1 MKGYPT
7 TFLGLF
13 DPPTS
18 DRPAITQIE
27 IPIIQR
33 DYAQGRKDDE
43 ATLIRDR
50 FLDALI
56 AAARSDEGM
65 GLDFIYGELRS
76 GVLRPLDGQQRLTTL
91 FLMHWY
97 IASRAQTLDSNA
109 AWLCFSYATRPTA
122 RSFTAALATHP
133 YPGESQTPSEWITDQ
148 PWYLYPWR
156 QDPTIASMLVILDA
170 IHIRFAGRDDEFTA
184 IWQRL
189 ERRPT
194 ESSPGA
200 IWFLFLPVEDMEYGE
215 DLYIKMNSRGK
226 PLTPFEV
233 FKADVETIIKEAD
246 PARYRHLA
254 ESIDGAWTDV
264 LWSYEKLYGG
274 DKTVDDEFMR
284 YLTFIVE
291 ICEWRDGA
299 PERRWRDKGSRQL
312 LPLEERARLALADP
326 GNGYAE
332 RNRDFFFH
340 AFDTWVGTDPAEVF
354 NGLFAVGKTRNDSL
368 PLFSSTSDLLG
379 ACLTRYGS
387 EFSAQETLL
396 LFAVLLARQAG
407 ETLTTGDVQRRL
419 RSLRNIT
426 AAFLD
431 RDRYMSDYVA
441 STERLILQG
450 VFDGMAGFRDYWVT
464 DESLK
469 WRWMDQHPEVIPA
482 IHELED
488 NLLMRGRIQAI
499 DLQPEMLST
508 RARAFDEVSER
519 TLRDLFGATLLT
531 KGDYSR
537 DVKWGGEVRQLG
549 SSQKDDSWMDLLTT
563 GKREDLAFIRDPLM
577 ALLDDYSAR
586 RSSGSAEGKETLDA
600 IRSEWLAERES
611 RSYFDWRYYLSR
623 YEGARSSVGDGYF
636 HNKTYDQTLGG
647 FSYRHLR
654 ILYGGSYVSR
664 FSDALLRAAWV
675 EGGFRD
681 VVEEPNWFREDDPG
695 LRLKGSAVEIHCME
709 DGFRVDVPHERP
721 DVSATVR
728 SVLDQFAATGDGLV
742 PVQQSFNGIRQVD
755 SEDRIQLCVRL
766 VRMLVAD

>member
-226 PLTPFEV
+226 RVCPINGV
-233 FKADVETIIKEAD
+233 WD
-246 PARYRHLA
+246 PA
-254 ESIDGAWTDV
+254 V
-264 LWSYEKLYGG
+264 
-274 DKTVDDEFMR
+274 
-284 YLTFIVE
+284 
-291 ICEWRDGA
+291 
-299 PERRWRDKGSRQL
+299 
-312 LPLEERARLALADP
+312 
-326 GNGYAE
+326 
-332 RNRDFFFH
+332 
-340 AFDTWVGTDPAEVF
+340 
-354 NGLFAVGKTRNDSL
+354 
-368 PLFSSTSDLLG
+368 
-379 ACLTRYGS
+379 
-387 EFSAQETLL
+387 
-396 LFAVLLARQAG
+396 
-407 ETLTTGDVQRRL
+407 
-419 RSLRNIT
+419 
-426 AAFLD
+426 
-431 RDRYMSDYVA
+431 
-441 STERLILQG
+441 
-450 VFDGMAGFRDYWVT
+450 
-464 DESLK
+464 
-469 WRWMDQHPEVIPA
+469 
-482 IHELED
+482 
-488 NLLMRGRIQAI
+488 
-499 DLQPEMLST
+499 
-508 RARAFDEVSER
+508 
-519 TLRDLFGATLLT
+519 
-531 KGDYSR
+531 
-537 DVKWGGEVRQLG
+537 
-549 SSQKDDSWMDLLTT
+549 
-563 GKREDLAFIRDPLM
+563 FIR
-577 ALLDDYSAR
+577 
-586 RSSGSAEGKETLDA
+586 
-600 IRSEWLAERES
+600 EWFS
-611 RSYFDWRYYLSR
+611 R
-623 YEGARSSVGDGYF
+623 
-636 HNKTYDQTLGG
+636 
-647 FSYRHLR
+647 
-654 ILYGGSYVSR
+654 
-664 FSDALLRAAWV
+664 
-675 EGGFRD
+675 
-681 VVEEPNWFREDDPG
+681 
-695 LRLKGSAVEIHCME
+695 
-709 DGFRVDVPHERP
+709 
-721 DVSATVR
+721 TVR
-728 SVLDQFAATGDGLV
+728 
-742 PVQQSFNGIRQVD
+742 R
-755 SEDRIQLCVRL
+755 R
-766 VRMLVAD
+766 

>member
-13 DPPTS
+13 DAPEG

-33 DYAQGRKDDE
+33 DYAQGRQDDDT
-43 ATLIRDR
+43 TLIRDR

-56 AAARSDEGM
+56 AAATSEEDM
-65 GLDFIYGELRS
+65 GLDFIYGDVRS

-91 FLMHWY
+91 FLLHWY
-97 IASRAQTLDSNA
+97 VASRAQSLDAQS
-109 AWLCFSYATRPTA
+109 AWLRFSYATRPTA

-133 YPGESQTPSEWITDQ
+133 YPGGPETPSQWITDQ
-148 PWYLYPWR
+148 PWYVYPWR

-170 IHIRFAGRDDEFTA
+170 IHARLEDRHSESEA

-189 ERRPT
+189 ERRAT
-194 ESSPGA
+194 DSEPGS
-200 IWFLFLPVEDMEYGE
+200 IWFLFLPVEDLDYGE

-233 FKADVETIIKEAD
+233 FKADFEAIIKDAD
-246 PARYRHLA
+246 PARYLHLA
-254 ESIDGAWTDV
+254 ESIDGAWADV
-264 LWSYEKLYGG
+264 LWEYEKLYGG

-284 YLTFIVE
+284 YLTFIIDV
-291 ICEWRDGA
+291 CEWRDGA
-299 PERRWRDKGSRQL
+299 PERRWRNKDSRTL

-326 GNGYAE
+326 ENIHAP

-340 AFDTWVGTDPAEVF
+340 AFDTWVQTDPAAEF
-354 NGLFAVGKTRNDSL
+354 GELFAVGVAQGEAL
-368 PLFSSTSDLLG
+368 PLFSSASDLFG
-379 ACLTRYGS
+379 ACLARYGS

-407 ETLTTGDVQRRL
+407 ATLNRDDVHRRL

-431 RDRYMSDYVA
+431 RDRYMSEYVA
-441 STERLILQG
+441 ATETLMLSGISEGLS
-450 VFDGMAGFRDYWVT
+450 GFRDYWVA
-464 DESLK
+464 DEAFK
-469 WRWMDQHPEVIPA
+469 WRQMDAHPEITAA
-482 IHELED
+482 IHGIED
-488 NLLMRGRIQAI
+488 NSLTRGRIQAFELEP
-499 DLQPEMLST
+499 DLLPS
-508 RARAFDEVSER
+508 RARAFSEISNR
-519 TLRDLFGATLLT
+519 GLRDLLGAALLT
-531 KGDYSR
+531 KDDYSR
-537 DVKWGGEVRQLG
+537 DVKWAGEVRQLG

-563 GKREDLAFIRDPLM
+563 GKRDDLTFIRDPLT

-586 RSSGSAEGKETLDA
+586 RAAGGSAGKPTLDA
-600 IRSEWLAERES
+600 IRLEWLAEREN

-636 HNKTYDQTLGG
+636 HNKAYDRALGG

-654 ILYGGSYVSR
+654 ILYGGSYVSH

-675 EGGFRD
+675 DGDLSEAAEEPRWFRD
-681 VVEEPNWFREDDPG
+681 LDPG
-695 LRLKGSAVEIHCME
+695 LVLKASRVEIRCDE
-709 DGFRVDVPHERP
+709 DGFRISPPPEHEA
-721 DVSATVR
+721 VVKSA
-728 SVLDQFAATGDGLV
+728 LDQFAVTADGRV
-742 PVQQSFNGIRQVD
+742 PVRQAFDGIRQID
-755 SEDRIQLCVRL
+755 SEDRIQLCIRL
-766 VRMLVAD
+766 MRDLVAAGL